1 MQSISPPHLN
11 NCPRCPVIGTQDCPD
26 EENYHLLTL
35 RFSLRIAKELSK
47 GRPLVLVD
55 PDVLGKWL
63 EHAHILPSHVDHI
76 PSNSGHGI
84 MATLPAGCGMPLI
97 DGNHRAARALREQ
110 SPFFAAVLDRAQ
122 TLELLRR
129 SMGTATANHYWVRL
143 SFQIHTLT
151 TKENQN
157 HE

>member
-1 MQSISPPHLN
+1 MQPISPPHLN

-84 MATLPAGCGMPLI
+84 MVTLPAGCGIPLI

-110 SPFFAAVLDRAQ
+110 RPFFAAVLDRAQ

-143 SFQIHTLT
+143 SFSDPHPHD
-151 TKENQN
+151 EGEPNP
-157 HE
+157 